1 MSKST
6 TATKSGIGLTG
17 LAFFWAI
24 VTQCLQWAG
33 IINWPWEAI
42 WGPFLFLLVIAFI
55 WLFVGIL
62 IFILVVR
69 RR

>member
-1 MSKST
+1 MSNSNKST
-6 TATKSGIGLTG
+6 QSSIGLTG

-42 WGPFLFLLVIAFI
+42 WGPFLLLLAITFI
-55 WLFVGIL
+55 CVFIY
-62 IFILVVR
+62 ILVAR
-69 RR
+69 R